1 MDGRTVR
8 SVDPDRVAHT
18 FLLQSLPGASSTLLV
33 NVPLPAVPGNA
44 YADDGAYR
52 RIVFSFVSGGRG
64 TYVWNCEFP
73 CGQMVARFGS
83 AMSTLGYMSGF
94 VHVV

>member
-1 MDGRTVR
+1 MH
-8 SVDPDRVAHT
+8 SVDPNSIGHT
-18 FLLQSLPGASSTLLV
+18 FLLQSLPGASTHFFL
-33 NVPLPAVPGNA
+33 NVPFPAV
-44 YADDGAYR
+44 DGDYWNIR
-52 RIVFSFVSGGRG
+52 KHHTIVFSFVSGAAG

-73 CGQMVARFGS
+73 CGQMVALFGS